1 MQIGFNIPVS
11 GPLATP
17 DNVVR
22 LAAEGESMGFDY
34 ATFSDHVLM
43 PKDVRARYPYTDAG
57 EFPSGSLSN
66 WFEQLS
72 LMGFLAGKT
81 SRLRLLSSVMVVP
94 YRPAVLTA
102 KIIAT
107 LDALSAGRV
116 SLGVGAG
123 WMREEFE
130 ALDAPPFEHRGTVTD
145 EYLAA
150 FRELW
155 TKDAPHF
162 EGRFVKFSNID
173 FYPKPVQNPLPIWVG
188 GESRPAMRRAA
199 RIGDGWY
206 PIGVNPQQRLDSL
219 ARLRAGM
226 ERMRGMVREAGR
238 DLGAFGFGY
247 RVQAFGES
255 LPDKADDGERRLF
268 SGSAEDIAGDLRS
281 FRELGVRQVDFSYAA
296 GSREDT
302 LARMRRFRDGVVAR
316 L

>member
-22 LAAEGESMGFDY
+22 VCVEGEAMGFAY

-43 PKDVRARYPYTDAG
+43 PKDVRARYPYSDAG

-107 LDALSAGRV
+107 LDVLSGGRV
-116 SLGVGAG
+116 ALGVGAG

-130 ALDAPPFEHRGTVTD
+130 ALGAPPFEQRGAVTD
-145 EYLAA
+145 EYLQA

-155 TKDAPHF
+155 TKDAPRF
-162 EGRFVKFSNID
+162 DGKFVKFADID

-199 RIGDGWY
+199 RLGDGWY
-206 PIGVNPQQRLDSL
+206 PIGVNPQHRLDTL
-219 ARLRAGM
+219 ARFRTGV
-226 ERMRGMVREAGR
+226 ERMRGMVRDAGR
-238 DLGAFGFGY
+238 DPGGFGLGY
-247 RVQAFGES
+247 RVQTFGET
-255 LPDKADDGERRLF
+255 LPQKADDGDRRLF
-268 SGSAEDIAGDLRS
+268 SGNAEDIAGDLRA
-281 FRELGVRQVDFSYAA
+281 FRELGVAQVDFGFAA
-296 GSREDT
+296 ASADDT
-302 LARMRRFRDGVVAR
+302 LARMRRFKDAVLTR

>member
-17 DNVVR
+17 DSVVR
-22 LAAEGESMGFDY
+22 LATEGEAMGFAY

-57 EFPSGSLSN
+57 EFPSGSLTN

-72 LMGFLAGKT
+72 FMGFLAGKT

-107 LDALSAGRV
+107 LDVLSGGRV

-130 ALDAPPFEHRGTVTD
+130 ALGTPPFEQRGAVTD

-162 EGRFVKFSNID
+162 DGKFVKFADID
-173 FYPKPVQNPLPIWVG
+173 FYPKPVQKPLPIWVG

-199 RIGDGWY
+199 RLGNGWY
-206 PIGVNPQQRLDSL
+206 PIGVNPQHRLDTL
-219 ARLRAGM
+219 TRLRAGM
-226 ERMRGMVREAGR
+226 ELVLEIVQAAGR
-238 DLGAFGFGY
+238 EPSDFGFAY
-247 RVQAFGES
+247 RVQQFGETI
-255 LPDKADDGERRLF
+255 PDKADNGERRLF
-268 SGSAEDIAGDLRS
+268 SGSAADLASDLRA
-281 FRELGVRQVDFSYAA
+281 FRNLGVTQVDFSFGA
-296 GSREDT
+296 GSTDET
-302 LARMRRFRDGVVAR
+302 LVRMRHFQDGVVAR
-316 L
+316 I